1 MTGVLGSR
9 TLQGIVGKVVVAAV
23 VVVRVVVVMGP
34 LVVVIGDSQTNELF
48 SHGRCEK
55 QY

>member
-23 VVVRVVVVMGP
+23 VVARVVVVMG
-34 LVVVIGDSQTNELF
+34 LVVVIGDSQTNETF
-48 SHGRCEK
+48 PHGRGEK
-55 QY
+55 QD